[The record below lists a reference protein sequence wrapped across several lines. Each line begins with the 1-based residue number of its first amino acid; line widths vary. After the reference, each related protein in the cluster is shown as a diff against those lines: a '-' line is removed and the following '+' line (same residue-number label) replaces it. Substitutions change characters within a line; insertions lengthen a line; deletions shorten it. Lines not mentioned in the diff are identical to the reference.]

1 MFMSQNLKNLPTKL
15 SPKLLTYNQHKAVE
29 RIFEHDHT
37 MLIAKMGAGK
47 TVIALTA
54 IAELMAD
61 TDMKRF
67 VIFAPL
73 KVAKHVWQQEAAKW
87 EHTAGVN
94 VALCVGTP
102 AQREQ
107 AVKQAQGVGG
117 ILVVNF
123 DNMAWFFDTFKRN
136 HGFDGLLIDE
146 LSKLKAGGK
155 GFKKMRPYIDSFQW
169 RVGMTGTPCSED
181 FIGLFYQ
188 VMALDGGARFGKNR
202 KHFLLS
208 YFYPTDYNEYNWD
221 LQDGGAERITA
232 KLTGL
237 VYTVPDYTHELP
249 KLHHLPVKVFL
260 KDYFTTE
267 YAKLQRTHVLDTLHG
282 VQSADNAA
290 VLSGKLEQMASGFLY
305 CVDDFGER
313 LGTVYFHNDKIKVC
327 KELVAFL
334 NRNVIICY
342 WFEEELRRLKEAF
355 PDAVELNEVGAME
368 AWQRGEIK
376 TLLLQPMSASH
387 GIQLEQGGNTMIYIK
402 PIWSNDI
409 KSQCDAR
416 IWRKGQTK
424 EVTIYE
430 IVAVDTVDEMI
441 VDRVNGKKAFDKLFA
456 RLT

>member
-1 MFMSQNLKNLPTKL
+1 MSRTLKNLPTKL
-15 SPKLLTYNQHKAVE
+15 SPNLLTDDQHNAID
-29 RIFEHDHT
+29 RLYEHDHT
-37 MLIAKMGAGK
+37 MLIAAMGAGK
-47 TVIALTA
+47 TITALTA
-54 IAELMAD
+54 IVELMRE

-67 VIFAPL
+67 IIFAPL
-73 KVAKHVWQQEAAKW
+73 KVAKYVWQQEAAKW

-94 VALCVGTP
+94 VTLCTGSPT
-102 AQREQ
+102 QREQ
-107 AVKQAQGVGG
+107 AVKQARGGGG
-117 ILVVNF
+117 ILVINF
-123 DNMAWFFDTFKRN
+123 DNMAWFFDTFKRT

-155 GFKKMRPYIDSFQW
+155 GFKKMRPYLDSFKW

-188 VMALDGGARFGKNR
+188 VMTLDGGARFGKNR

-208 YFYPTDYNEYNWD
+208 YFYPTDYLGYKWD

-232 KLTGL
+232 KLSGL

-249 KLHHLPVKVFL
+249 KLRHKTVGVVLDSDTLEV
-260 KDYFTTE
+260 
-267 YAKLQRTHVLDTLHG
+267 YADLQRTHVIDTPYG

-290 VLSGKLEQMASGFLY
+290 VLSGKLEQIASGFLY
-305 CVDDFGER
+305 CDDEFKER
-313 LGTVYFHNDKIKVC
+313 VGTTVFHHYKITVC
-327 KELVAFL
+327 RNLVAKL
-334 NRNVIICY
+334 NTNVIICY

-355 PDAVELNEVGAME
+355 PDAVELNEAGAME

-416 IWRKGQTK
+416 IWRKGQAK

-430 IVAVDTVDEMI
+430 IVAVETVDEMI
-441 VDRVNGKKAFDKLFA
+441 IDRVNGKKVFDKMFSH
-456 RLT
+456 LTS

>member
-1 MFMSQNLKNLPTKL
+1 
-15 SPKLLTYNQHKAVE
+15 
-29 RIFEHDHT
+29 

-94 VALCVGTP
+94 VTLCTGTP

-107 AVKQAQGVGG
+107 AVKQAQGQDG

-188 VMALDGGARFGKNR
+188 VMALDGGVRFGKNR

-208 YFYPTDYNEYNWD
+208 YFYPTDYLGYKWD

-232 KLTGL
+232 KLSAL

-249 KLHHLPVKVFL
+249 KLHHKTVSVILDNDTLEV
-260 KDYFTTE
+260 
-267 YAKLQRTHVLDTLHG
+267 YADLQRTHVIDTPYG
-282 VQSADNAA
+282 AQSADNAA
-290 VLSGKLEQMASGFLY
+290 VLSGKLEQIASGFLY
-305 CVDDFGER
+305 CDDEFKER
-313 LGTVYFHNDKIKVC
+313 VGTTVFHHYKIGVC
-327 KELVAFL
+327 KNLVAEL
-334 NRNVIICY
+334 NTNVIICY

-387 GIQLEQGGNTMIYIK
+387 GIQLEQGGHTMIYIK

-430 IVAVDTVDEMI
+430 IVAVDTVDELI
-441 VDRVNGKKAFDKLFA
+441 IDRVNGKKGFDKLFA